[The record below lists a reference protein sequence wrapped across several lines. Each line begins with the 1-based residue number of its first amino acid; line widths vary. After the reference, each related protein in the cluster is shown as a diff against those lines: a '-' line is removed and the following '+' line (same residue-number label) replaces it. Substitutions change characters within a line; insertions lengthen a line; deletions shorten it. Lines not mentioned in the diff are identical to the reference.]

1 MRFLRRSFCSTNLA
15 TSSRA
20 KPFPVGVEHALDL
33 VRWAREEETQ
43 RRETRR
49 VESRRCQDFPLHQH
63 AFIARPGKEREENPT
78 RHLAGNKASSD
89 YVLGRLLGLDVGT
102 SRVGV
107 AVTDASFTFA
117 IPLGAIDRVPQRI
130 LQKQQRQLQ
139 QRSAINYGG
148 HGRTRASR
156 YGEIAIG
163 SFAAQLEALAR
174 RYRCCGCVVG
184 WPLELSGRE
193 GWMCREVV
201 TFLRHLQPF
210 FSDTRDQKQPS
221 GAESGSITAPLSLP
235 FVLVDERYS
244 TAEALEPMYEMT
256 RRSARGG
263 AGRAF
268 RRLSSRST
276 SSSPPKQTPPGVAPA
291 YSAALHGKESHRR
304 DSHAAATILQRVLD
318 AAPDLSTLA
327 VDDDDVSDDMP

>member
-1 MRFLRRSFCSTNLA
+1 MRVARSTKSDCFHAEGGSRERTHSTSTLC
-15 TSSRA
+15 TPLTVTPRA
-20 KPFPVGVEHALDL
+20 SALSI
-33 VRWAREEETQ
+33 
-43 RRETRR
+43 
-49 VESRRCQDFPLHQH
+49 ESR
-63 AFIARPGKEREENPT
+63 E
-78 RHLAGNKASSD
+78 
-89 YVLGRLLGLDVGT
+89 
-102 SRVGV
+102 
-107 AVTDASFTFA
+107 
-117 IPLGAIDRVPQRI
+117 
-130 LQKQQRQLQ
+130 
-139 QRSAINYGG
+139 
-148 HGRTRASR
+148 
-156 YGEIAIG
+156 
-163 SFAAQLEALAR
+163 
-174 RYRCCGCVVG
+174 
-184 WPLELSGRE
+184 
-193 GWMCREVV
+193 MCREVV

-210 FSDTRDQKQPS
+210 FSDKRDQKQPS

>member
-20 KPFPVGVEHALDL
+20 KTFPVGVEHALDL

-148 HGRTRASR
+148 HGRTRTSR

-184 WPLELSGRE
+184 CMDACMRASGTWAFSRLVGLV
-193 GWMCREVV
+193 GWWVGRMVGLVGWWCGRFGRFGRLVGLV
-201 TFLRHLQPF
+201 GWWFGRF
-210 FSDTRDQKQPS
+210 
-221 GAESGSITAPLSLP
+221 GS
-235 FVLVDERYS
+235 LVDVDAFAGVSAGVGASFPHPRNVS
-244 TAEALEPMYEMT
+244 THTRTRVTYPRPHPHTHTPTHPHTHTPTRPHTHACTRVGAHLAGLPPPRPPPVRHDDALS
-256 RRSARGG
+256 R
-263 AGRAF
+263 AGLD
-268 RRLSSRST
+268 RRLV
-276 SSSPPKQTPPGVAPA
+276 PQ
-291 YSAALHGKESHRR
+291 
-304 DSHAAATILQRVLD
+304 
-318 AAPDLSTLA
+318 
-327 VDDDDVSDDMP
+327 